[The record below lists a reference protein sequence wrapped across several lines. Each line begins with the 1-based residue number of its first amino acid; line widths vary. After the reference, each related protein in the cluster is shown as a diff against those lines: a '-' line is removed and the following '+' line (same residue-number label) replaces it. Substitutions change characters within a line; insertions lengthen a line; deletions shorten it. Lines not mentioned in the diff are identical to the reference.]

1 MRGPGEHLDLAKH
14 IGGDGRV
21 AEAGADEGGM
31 GTALGDAGTP
41 GCQGAGPGGPVPGVQ
56 CPAELVQPPGS
67 LLGPDAAGG
76 CLRRDALVGGEQ
88 PLHADALGRV
98 QPAQRGHLPV
108 CPARGPL
115 PQLPQRELE
124 QDGADDGHEPEGL
137 GGSGAVRR
145 VGPVEAGGG
154 RDQAPD
160 GQAGRQPG
168 FGPRGAAGQQ
178 HRADPGCSVQGE
190 EQQVRP
196 GSAQA
201 HVVARES
208 GQALGGDPGGDR
220 GEPAEQQVLG
230 SGCRRFPRV
239 RPAGHRL
246 PETACA
252 ASGLPENRQPGWL
265 TSFPSARVMP
275 GCRRAGAQAVV
286 LALLAVCGRR
296 PIIM

>member
-1 MRGPGEHLDLAKH
+1 MRARRAARVPGLAARSRACSARRSWCSRRAACSVRTR
-14 IGGDGRV
+14 RV
-21 AEAGADEGGM
+21 AACAEIRSSAASSRCTRMRSAGCSQRSAAICRSVRPAARCRSSRSVNSNKTAPMTGM
-31 GTALGDAGTP
+31 SPKA
-41 GCQGAGPGGPVPGVQ
+41 
-56 CPAELVQPPGS
+56 
-67 LLGPDAAGG
+67 
-76 CLRRDALVGGEQ
+76 
-88 PLHADALGRV
+88 
-98 QPAQRGHLPV
+98 
-108 CPARGPL
+108 
-115 PQLPQRELE
+115 
-124 QDGADDGHEPEGL
+124 
-137 GGSGAVRR
+137 SGAPGRCGAWVA
-145 VGPVEAGGG
+145 VEAGGG
-154 RDQAPD
+154 GDQAPD

-178 HRADPGCSVQGE
+178 HRADPGCPVQGE

-201 HVVARES
+201 HVVAREP

-239 RPAGHRL
+239 RPAAHRL

-265 TSFPSARVMP
+265 TSFPSARAMP

-286 LALLAVCGRR
+286 PALLAVCGRR